1 MSTTTP
7 NTVPGQARLAAGRAG
22 SPGSRSRLGRRQRQ
36 VRANIEQRTY
46 LMGGPDDGVRH
57 DVMGESDT
65 SFVDW
70 LLTGVTAP

>member
-7 NTVPGQARLAAGRAG
+7 NTVAGQPHLAAGRAA
-22 SPGSRSRLGRRQRQ
+22 SPGSRSRLGRRQHQ
-36 VRANIEQRTY
+36 LRADIEQRIY
-46 LMGGPDDGVRH
+46 LMGGPDDGVRQ

-70 LLTGVTAP
+70 LFTGVTAP